1 MRASLTASGAIA
13 GISMPVT
20 LAFYPPATIPLAVF
34 AAIATAI
41 VVWHLSQGGRITV
54 RRTSK
59 GNLTIVFDKSPRR
72 PARGAR

>member
-20 LAFYPPATIPLAVF
+20 IAFYPPAAIPLAVF

-41 VVWHLSQGGRITV
+41 VVWHLSRGRRITV

-59 GNLTIVFDKSPRR
+59 GTLTIVLDASLRSR
-72 PARGAR
+72 ERGAK